1 VADDHAALLDD
12 LRLEQEELAS
22 DVDGIGRDDWLRP
35 TRAWGWDV
43 RDSIAHLA
51 DTDEVAYDT
60 CIAGPRPLNT
70 LTAHYAS
77 AEDFTLSGV
86 LRGRRLPGADV
97 LAWWRRAAA
106 RERDVLGSI
115 DPATRVPWGIGMSAT
130 SLATA
135 RMMETWAH
143 GLDVRD
149 ALGIPTRD
157 TPRLRHIAFLS
168 VRALPYAFTFAGRPV
183 PEEPIRVE
191 LTLPDGQGW
200 TYGPPEASARITGP
214 AGELCRLFVQR
225 IRRDEVPNLTAEGD
239 AADAALDVAR
249 AFL

>member
-1 VADDHAALLDD
+1 VAEDHAALLDD

-77 AEDFTLSGV
+77 AEDFTLAGV

-106 RERDVLGSI
+106 REREVLGSI

-149 ALGIPTRD
+149 ALGIPSRD

-214 AGELCRLFVQR
+214 ASELCRLFVQR
-225 IRRDEVPNLTAEGD
+225 IRRDQALNLTAEGD